1 MKKSAK
7 VGYIAGLLDG
17 EGSIYFT
24 YQTTTNV
31 RASICVVANSNPLII
46 ARVEE
51 ILQSWGVPFATRES
65 HPHFWHVGLKGGISD
80 KKCFLKVII
89 PFLAGKKEQAKL
101 MMKFLSRRGGK
112 KRQVLL
118 SDNDKSLVSRVKY
131 LNHVNKL
138 GSVETVRE
146 SPEKVKIQSEL
157 TGDSKRVAEMPT
169 PIRQIA

>member
-1 MKKSAK
+1 MKKSEI
-7 VGYIAGLLDG
+7 GYIAGLLDG

-24 YQTTTNV
+24 VQTTTNI
-31 RASICVVANSNPLII
+31 RACICVVANSNPLII
-46 ARVEE
+46 ARAEE
-51 ILQSWGVPFATRES
+51 ILQSWGVPFATRET
-65 HPHFWHVGLKGGISD
+65 HLHFWHIDLKGSISD
-80 KKCFLKVII
+80 KKCFLKLII
-89 PFLAGKKEQAKL
+89 PYLAGKKEQAKL
-101 MMKFLSRRGGK
+101 MLAFLKRRGGT

-169 PIRQIA
+169 PIRQVA